1 MIIGFGPH
9 ITDLGFNSGNM
20 FKNSFN
26 IFDQI
31 EKEFDKNIHRHEGA
45 LGEHERFHQKDD
57 DELRRLKTENTMD
70 SFRLEMEGRKLHITE
85 KKINDLAHIEIG
97 LIVLI
102 VLLVVVIF

>member
-1 MIIGFGPH
+1 
-9 ITDLGFNSGNM
+9 M

-31 EKEFDKNIHRHEGA
+31 EREFDKNLHHPEGS
-45 LGEHERFHQKDD
+45 LGENERFHQKGD

-70 SFRLEMEGRKLHITE
+70 AFRLEMEGRKLHVTE
-85 KKINDLAHIEIG
+85 KKINSLAHIEIG

-102 VLLVVVIF
+102 VLLVVVIL